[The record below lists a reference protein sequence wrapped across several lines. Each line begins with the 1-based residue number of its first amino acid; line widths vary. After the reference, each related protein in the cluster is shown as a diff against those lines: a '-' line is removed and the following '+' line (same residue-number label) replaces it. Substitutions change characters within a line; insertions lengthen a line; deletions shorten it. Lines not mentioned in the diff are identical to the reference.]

1 MFGLTEIK
9 NVFGAFTLGFVIEI
23 IIAIVSIIIVYKKL
37 KNNIIG
43 SYKEREKQK
52 NDIAE
57 ALEGVRAL
65 PEYRQQS
72 LNIQQQLKSADDKI
86 LETCKNIQKGV
97 DENQKILNR
106 RLDILE
112 EREKNALRSKILDL
126 HRTFTNKKMNPMLA
140 WSEMERD
147 SFFKLVKDYESLH
160 GNDYVHSVVIP
171 DMNELV
177 VILMSDK
184 TALADL
190 YHSRGV

>member
-1 MFGLTEIK
+1 MFGITEIK
-9 NVFGAFTLGFVIEI
+9 NVFGAFTVGFVIEI
-23 IIAIVSIIIVYKKL
+23 IIAIVGIIIVYRKL
-37 KNNIIG
+37 KDNIIG
-43 SYKEREKQK
+43 SYKEREQQK

-65 PEYRQQS
+65 PTYRQQS

-86 LETCKNIQKGV
+86 LETCKSIQKGV

-177 VILMSDK
+177 VIIMSDK
-184 TALADL
+184 ASLAEL

>member
-9 NVFGAFTLGFVIEI
+9 NIFGAFTVGFVIEV
-23 IIAIVSIIIVYKKL
+23 IIAIAGIIIVYKKL
-37 KNNIIG
+37 KNSIIG
-43 SYKEREKQK
+43 SYKEREQQK

-57 ALEGVRAL
+57 ALDGVRAL
-65 PEYRQQS
+65 PGYRQQS

-97 DENQKILNR
+97 DENQKILNH

-126 HRTFTNKKMNPMLA
+126 HRTFTNKKRNPMLA

-171 DMNELV
+171 EMNELT

-184 TALADL
+184 KALADL